1 MKALTQ
7 RAVNDQNTHGLRTMH
22 AQNDTTTTDSIE
34 LSTDADTADL
44 VDAIESL
51 AASNR
56 QLAER
61 VDRLESENREQAAR
75 IDELEAELAETKTDL
90 DTVEDELEEAQ
101 EDLEEAKE
109 HRSRM
114 ARGHAQTRGRVS
126 DLESDLANGDT
137 ESRIQEVEETIQ
149 TPLERTVAYAE
160 ELAQEE
166 LSPNQ
171 QRARWIAQDL
181 RDYASPTSGG
191 YVLAS
196 SDIKTVLAAMDEST
210 HDQTVSRVIE
220 FFDDLGKEEVS
231 VAKRRGSKRV
241 LFSEE
246 ILQRLEE
253 LSDEAITS
261 CVMAQPLKV

>member
-1 MKALTQ
+1 MKAHKD
-7 RAVNDQNTHGLRTMH
+7 NI
-22 AQNDTTTTDSIE
+22 TTESIE
-34 LSTDADTADL
+34 LTTDTDTADL

-75 IDELEAELAETKTDL
+75 IDDLEAELAETKADL
-90 DTVEDELEEAQ
+90 DTVEDELDDVQ

-114 ARGHAQTRGRVS
+114 ARDHAHTRGRVS
-126 DLESDLANGDT
+126 DLESDLASGDS
-137 ESRIQEVEETIQ
+137 ESRIHELEETIQ
-149 TPLERTVAYAE
+149 TPLERVVAYSE

-181 RDYASPTSGG
+181 RDYASPSAGG

-196 SDIKTVLAAMDEST
+196 SDIRTVLAAMDESA

-220 FFDDLGKEEVS
+220 FFDQFGKEEVS

-241 LFSEE
+241 LFTEAT
-246 ILQRLEE
+246 LQRLEE
-253 LSDEAITS
+253 LGDEALTS
-261 CVMAQPLKV
+261 CVMAQPLEV